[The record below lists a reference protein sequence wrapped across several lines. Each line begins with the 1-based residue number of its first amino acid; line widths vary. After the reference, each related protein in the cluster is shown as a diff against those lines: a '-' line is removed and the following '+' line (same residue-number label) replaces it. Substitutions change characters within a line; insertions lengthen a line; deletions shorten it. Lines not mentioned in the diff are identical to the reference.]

1 MPSGSAHVVLRGSL
15 RFGIG
20 RGSPGS
26 QSLLLHPAAER
37 FVGWGMAHDLA
48 AHRLDDP
55 LAAVHHDV
63 AGLIDRIDE
72 IAVDEHAR
80 ENPPAEQQDERP
92 DHADVGVKHL
102 RNPDAEG
109 AAPAGRGAEAPAVAK
124 GETEGQRPQ
133 DEDQQQREDRV
144 VEQQRTLADDADADK
159 HQYAG
164 KQDAED
170 AERVVHQ
177 HAADARTGLAA
188 EVLHLVAQQF
198 ALLGRTLQ
206 DALVHVPREKR
217 EEDRGGDEQTDE
229 KQQQSRDPAG
239 AVAVGAGHGLP
250 PARRGGCIVS
260 GCHVFP

>member
-15 RFGIG
+15 RSGIG

-26 QSLLLHPAAER
+26 RSLLLQPAAER
-37 FVGWGMAHDLA
+37 FVGRGMAHDLA

-80 ENPPAEQQDERP
+80 EDPPAEQQDERP
-92 DHADVGVKHL
+92 DHADVGVEHL

-170 AERVVHQ
+170 TERVVHQ

-229 KQQQSRDPAG
+229 EQQQSRDPAG

-250 PARRGGCIVS
+250 PAR
-260 GCHVFP
+260 